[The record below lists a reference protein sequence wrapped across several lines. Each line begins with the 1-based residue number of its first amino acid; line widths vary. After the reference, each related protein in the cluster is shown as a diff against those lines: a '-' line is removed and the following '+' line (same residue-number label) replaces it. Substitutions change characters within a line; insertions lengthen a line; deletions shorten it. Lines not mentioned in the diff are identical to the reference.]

1 MINALHVNEKDNV
14 IVVIE
19 DIKKGD
25 AVEYDFEGKMYKFV
39 SLEDIKLYHKMAI
52 EDIKKGEHIVKYGE
66 HIGVAGRDIKI
77 GEHVHTH
84 NVDDSR
90 EKLEV

>member
-1 MINALHVNEKDNV
+1 M

-25 AVEYDFEGKMYKFV
+25 AVEYDFEGKMYKFE

-52 EDIKKGEHIVKYGE
+52 EDIKK
-66 HIGVAGRDIKI
+66 R
-77 GEHVHTH
+77 
-84 NVDDSR
+84 
-90 EKLEV
+90 